1 MLYDPKRWK
10 PKTVVPEVVSVEGL
24 AAWLRKQDPNKR
36 YTLDPV
42 ECLFAQYLRA
52 SGFWFVW
59 CSTGTFKSGLF
70 FTTKIPREIN
80 HVVWGERTFGAA
92 LKRAEKI
99 LGVKNEKEV

>member
-10 PKTVVPEVVSVEGL
+10 PNTVVHEVVSVEGL
-24 AAWLRKQDPNKR
+24 AVWLRKQDPNKR

-59 CSTGTFKSGLF
+59 CSTGTFNSGLF
-70 FTTKIPREIN
+70 FTTKIPRSRN
-80 HVVWGERTFGAA
+80 QSCSMGRTHFWSCI
-92 LKRAEKI
+92 KTSR
-99 LGVKNEKEV
+99 KNPRGKE